1 MGITYLSIF
10 LYDYKFICIVV
21 FFCLMV
27 ISIGISILLSLAVI
41 FSKRVKYMLHVWMIP
56 FYIIFK
62 IYTVHLIILNLA
74 VIF

>member
-1 MGITYLSIF
+1 MGIMYLSM
-10 LYDYKFICIVV
+10 LLHDYKFICIVF

-27 ISIGISILLSLAVI
+27 ISIGISILLSLVII

-56 FYIIFK
+56 FYIAFK